1 MTDDFIELPHPMD
14 IYALTTKALN
24 IYDAPRLG
32 AKMIGV
38 VPDVTRVPVVGFK
51 ISQEAGKI
59 YMSIG
64 GYPEQWITAYHNGK
78 MNVRYLTGE

>member
-1 MTDDFIELPHPMD
+1 MDDFIELPHPMD

-32 AKMIGV
+32 SKMIGV

-51 ISQEAGKI
+51 ISHEAGKI

-64 GYPEQWITAYHNGK
+64 GYPEQWITAYHNGQ